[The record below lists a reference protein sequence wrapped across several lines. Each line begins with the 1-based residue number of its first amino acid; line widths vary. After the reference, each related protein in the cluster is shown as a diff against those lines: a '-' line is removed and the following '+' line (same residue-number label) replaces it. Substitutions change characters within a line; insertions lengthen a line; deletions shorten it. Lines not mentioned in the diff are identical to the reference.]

1 MAPAI
6 PPAEL
11 PACCGGSMS
20 STTDNLS
27 LFRFVIDQSPDA
39 IIFAD
44 QQGVIRIWNS
54 AAADLFGY
62 SVLEAVGLTLD
73 IIVPEDL
80 RHAHWA
86 GFRAAVA
93 SGHTKNGGG
102 AMKTRATHKNGQ
114 KLYVSLAFAVVKD
127 SDDKVLGA
135 MATARE
141 FIAAQQAP

>member
-1 MAPAI
+1 
-6 PPAEL
+6 
-11 PACCGGSMS
+11 MS

-27 LFRFVIDQSPDA
+27 LFGFMIDQAPDA

-44 QQGVIRIWNS
+44 QQGVIRIWNN
-54 AAADLFGY
+54 AAANLFGY
-62 SVLEAVGLTLD
+62 LREEAVGRTLD

-80 RHAHWA
+80 RHAHWN
-86 GFRAAVA
+86 GFHTAVA
-93 SGHTKNGGG
+93 SGRTKNSGR
-102 AMKTRATHKNGQ
+102 AMKTRATHKGGQ

-127 SDDKVLGA
+127 RDGKVLGA

>member
-1 MAPAI
+1 
-6 PPAEL
+6 
-11 PACCGGSMS
+11 MS

-27 LFRFVIDQSPDA
+27 LFGFVIDQSPDA

-44 QQGVIRIWNS
+44 QQGVIRIWNN

-62 SVLEAVGLTLD
+62 LPKEAVGRTLD

-80 RHAHWA
+80 RHAHWN
-86 GFRAAVA
+86 GFHTAMA
-93 SGHTKNGGG
+93 SGHTKSGGR
-102 AMKTRATHKNGQ
+102 AMKTRATHKTGQ

-127 SDDKVLGA
+127 RDDKVLGA

>member
-6 PPAEL
+6 PAAAL
-11 PACCGGSMS
+11 PACCGGGMS

-27 LFRFVIDQSPDA
+27 LFGFVIDQSPDA

-44 QQGVIRIWNS
+44 QQGVIRIWNN

-62 SVLEAVGLTLD
+62 LPEEAVGRTLD

-80 RHAHWA
+80 RHAHWN
-86 GFRAAVA
+86 GFHTAMA
-93 SGHTKNGGG
+93 SGHTKSGGR
-102 AMKTRATHKNGQ
+102 AMKTRATHKTGQ

-127 SDDKVLGA
+127 RDDKVLGA

>member
-1 MAPAI
+1 
-6 PPAEL
+6 
-11 PACCGGSMS
+11 MS

-27 LFRFVIDQSPDA
+27 LFGFVIDQSPDA

-44 QQGVIRIWNS
+44 QQGVIRIWNN

-62 SVLEAVGLTLD
+62 LPEEAVGRTLD

-80 RHAHWA
+80 RHAHWN
-86 GFRAAVA
+86 GFHTAMA
-93 SGHTKNGGG
+93 SGHTKSGGR
-102 AMKTRATHKNGQ
+102 AMKTRATHKTGQ

-127 SDDKVLGA
+127 RDDKVLGA

>member
-6 PPAEL
+6 PPTEL

-44 QQGVIRIWNS
+44 QQGVIRIWNN

-62 SVLEAVGLTLD
+62 LPEEAVGRTLD
-73 IIVPEDL
+73 IIVPEHL
-80 RHAHWA
+80 RHAHWE
-86 GFRAAVA
+86 GFGKAVA
-93 SGHTKNGGG
+93 SGHTKHGAG
-102 AMKTRATHKNGQ
+102 AMKTRATHKAGH
-114 KLYVSLAFAVVKD
+114 KLY
-127 SDDKVLGA
+127 
-135 MATARE
+135 
-141 FIAAQQAP
+141 